1 MSTSTLP
8 TLLVEPSKG
17 EVQHFEP
24 LFSDNRFTRQLFK
37 ASLPQVVADCIAI
50 QSALWLGYFVMG
62 AFESR
67 AANHFLVFAC
77 LCQIVHLVVNMTIG
91 LYPGIGLHPAKELQ
105 YLFRALNLSNLLI
118 AVGLLIMSRW
128 YSTYVLTIAASYP
141 LELLIVPPLRGIA
154 KTFALHMKL
163 CVPFYYC
170 GELEKVYDAHRELNR
185 FGWARM
191 RATGRLHPPHE
202 SWDAVEVST
211 RPGVS
216 NTSMDTFRDQVKRFE
231 SPEELVASARRDG
244 VFLLVIAAP
253 VEQELSAGPW
263 PELQSV
269 FPQLLFVN
277 PSPSSIKVGASV
289 VSWGI
294 CDGLKVED
302 ALLMPGRRSV
312 KRLLDILVT
321 LAALFVLGP
330 VLLIIAL
337 LVRATSAGP
346 IVFGH
351 TRIGYKGK
359 LFKAWKFRTMVENAD
374 EVLKDYLAAHP
385 ELRQE
390 WELNQK
396 LKHDPR
402 ITRLGKILRKTSL
415 DELPQL
421 FNVLWGEMSLVGPR
435 PIVNAEIVKYGS
447 SFANYLRVVPGI
459 TGLWQISGRNN
470 TTYAERL
477 KYDSYYVHNWS
488 PWLDYYIL
496 LRTVKTVLKCE
507 GAY

>member
-8 TLLVEPSKG
+8 ALLREHATG
-17 EVQHFEP
+17 EVRNFEP
-24 LFSDNRFTRQLFK
+24 LYSDHRFTKQLVK
-37 ASLPQVVADCIAI
+37 ASLPQVIADCVAV
-50 QSALWLGYFVMG
+50 QSALWLGYLAM
-62 AFESR
+62 AAIDAR
-67 AANHFLVFAC
+67 TANHFLIFAC
-77 LCQIVHLVVNMTIG
+77 ICQIVHFGVNLTIG
-91 LYPGIGLHPAKELQ
+91 MYPGIGLHPAKELQ
-105 YLFRALNLSNLLI
+105 YLFRAINLSNLLI

-128 YSTYVLTIAASYP
+128 FSPYFLAVAASYP
-141 LELLIVPPLRGIA
+141 LQLAFVPPLRGLA
-154 KTFALHMKL
+154 KTFAMRMKL
-163 CVPFYYC
+163 CVPFYYF
-170 GELEKVYDAHRELNR
+170 GEIDRVFNAHRELNR

-191 RATGRLHPPHE
+191 RAAGRLHPPRE
-202 SWDAVEVST
+202 SWDGDSHSEMIPST
-211 RPGVS
+211 ALNTFCS
-216 NTSMDTFRDQVKRFE
+216 NVKRFD
-231 SPEELVASARRDG
+231 SPEELVESARREG

-253 VEQELSAGPW
+253 IEQDCNAGPW

-277 PSPSSIKVGASV
+277 PNPSSIKIGASV

-302 ALLMPGRRSV
+302 ALLMPGRRFI
-312 KRLLDILVT
+312 KRILDVLVT
-321 LAALFVLGP
+321 SVALFILGP
-330 VLLIIAL
+330 VLLLIAL
-337 LVRATSAGP
+337 AVWATSSGP

-351 TRIGYKGK
+351 TRIGYKGR
-359 LFKAWKFRTMVENAD
+359 LFKAWKFRTMVEDAD
-374 EVLKDYLAAHP
+374 KVLQEHLEAHP
-385 ELRQE
+385 ELLQE

-396 LKHDPR
+396 LKDDPR

-421 FNVLWGEMSLVGPR
+421 FNVLAGEMSLVGPR
-435 PIVNAEIVKYGS
+435 PIVNAEIKKYGT
-447 SFANYLRVVPGI
+447 SFATYLRVVPGI

>member
-8 TLLVEPSKG
+8 TLVAEPAKG
-17 EVQHFEP
+17 EVQSFEP
-24 LFSDNRFTRQLFK
+24 LYSDHRFTKQLFK
-37 ASLPQVVADCIAI
+37 ASLPQIVADCVAI
-50 QSALWLGYFVMG
+50 QSSLWLGYMVMG
-62 AFESR
+62 AFEAR
-67 AANHFLVFAC
+67 TANHFFVFAC
-77 LCQIVHLVVNMTIG
+77 ICQIVHLGVNLTIG
-91 LYPGIGLHPAKELQ
+91 MYPGIGLHPAKELQ

-128 YSTYVLTIAASYP
+128 FSPYFLAVAASYP
-141 LELLIVPPLRGIA
+141 LQLVIVPPLRGLA
-154 KTFALHMKL
+154 KSFAMRMKL
-163 CVPFYYC
+163 CVPFYYF
-170 GELEKVYDAHRELNR
+170 GELDRVFDAHRELNR

-191 RATGRLHPPHE
+191 RATGRLHPPQE
-202 SWDAVEVST
+202 SWDEVVT
-211 RPGVS
+211 S
-216 NTSMDTFRDQVKRFE
+216 NSVANTTSLDTFRNQVKRFD
-231 SPEELVASARRDG
+231 SPEELVAAARKEG
-244 VFLLVIAAP
+244 VFLLVVAAP
-253 VEQELSAGPW
+253 IEQDLSAGPW

-277 PSPSSIKVGASV
+277 PTPSSIKIGASI

-294 CDGLKVED
+294 CDGLKIED

-312 KRLLDILVT
+312 KRLLDVLVT
-321 LAALFVLGP
+321 TAALFVLGP
-330 VLLIIAL
+330 VLLLIAF
-337 LVRATSAGP
+337 LVWATSAGP

-374 EVLKDYLAAHP
+374 EVLKEYLAAHP
-385 ELRQE
+385 ELRHE

-396 LKHDPR
+396 LKDDPR

-421 FNVLWGEMSLVGPR
+421 FNVLFGEMSLVGPR

-447 SFANYLRVVPGI
+447 SFATYLRVVPGI

-496 LRTVKTVLKCE
+496 LRTFKTVLKCE